1 LQAWIF
7 EKSSVASPVFEKQYL
22 HTRKDVMDTM
32 TYASFAAFRENVAD
46 MNKQP
51 LLPETEFTPLD
62 QSQIVI

>member
-1 LQAWIF
+1 
-7 EKSSVASPVFEKQYL
+7 
-22 HTRKDVMDTM
+22 MDTM